1 MTSSNKRLNYNVPT
15 ELAPKIRLLAD
26 MDGTTPAYLLRKIL
40 EQAVNERLG
49 KSA

>member
-1 MTSSNKRLNYNVPT
+1 MQSLNKRLNWDIPK